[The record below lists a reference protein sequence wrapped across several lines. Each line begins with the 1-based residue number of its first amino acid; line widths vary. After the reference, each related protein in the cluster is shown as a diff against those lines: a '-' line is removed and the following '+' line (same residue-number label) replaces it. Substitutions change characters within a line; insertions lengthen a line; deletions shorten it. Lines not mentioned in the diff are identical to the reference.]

1 MKLVNDESW
10 KVLNVM
16 TEHVSSHHF
25 LPSTSRKLNYV
36 LHEPTLWTGSCCFL
50 PVYYQSNEWAGVYGT
65 RERDH
70 EAWSTKQDWGSRSVS
85 SPQQTD
91 ELTAAT
97 SSSSCSR
104 TACLPPSSG
113 RTSSSC
119 WTSSSSCA
127 ASWRRG
133 LESSRHAEPPT
144 STASGLPRQTGSV
157 RSDGCCLCCRGPDG
171 CSARRV

>member
-1 MKLVNDESW
+1 MCSVWNWWIMKSLKCDDR
-10 KVLNVM
+10 
-16 TEHVSSHHF
+16 TEHVSSHH
-25 LPSTSRKLNYV
+25 
-36 LHEPTLWTGSCCFL
+36 FL

-70 EAWSTKQDWGSRSVS
+70 EAWSTKQHWGSRSVS

-91 ELTAAT
+91 ELSAAT

-157 RSDGCCLCCRGPDG
+157 RSDVRTAAASAVTALTAALPGEVNLLRWTRG
-171 CSARRV
+171 